1 MGILLGCR
9 GGGGLLSGID
19 VHQFGAA
26 IFAETAIQPAI
37 FGNTLRVEAGR
48 MAPALAGFLP
58 EGNGAAVVLLAAG
71 TEAGG
76 GAGIC

>member
-9 GGGGLLSGID
+9 GGVVLLSAID
-19 VHQFGAA
+19 VHQFCAA
-26 IFAETAIQPAI
+26 IFAEAAIQPAI

-48 MAPALAGFLP
+48 VAPALAGLLP
-58 EGNGAAVVLLAAG
+58 EGNGAAVVLLATG

-76 GAGIC
+76 CAGIC

>member
-9 GGGGLLSGID
+9 GGVVLLSGID

-26 IFAETAIQPAI
+26 IFAEAAIQSAI

-48 MAPALAGFLP
+48 VAPALAGLLP
-58 EGNGAAVVLLAAG
+58 EGNGAVVVLLTAG
-71 TEAGG
+71 AEAGG
-76 GAGIC
+76 CGGIG